1 MLPVVGGL
9 FDPVLTELLVAGD
22 VIHAL
27 VIGQH
32 ADDLVVDLTAIIE
45 FHDADDAG
53 LHQGAGHQGFGDAN
67 DLHIERVAVL
77 IPGAGQAAV
86 GKGIGQGGVT
96 NPVQL
101 QVAGFSDQLVLIDG
115 HGVQLHDHVQTQ
127 LVGVGESR
135 QHVQQVQHRAAGRV
149 IDIGHRL
156 EREAP
161 GSYRPSRNS
170 LKSACRW
177 APWGTPVAA
186 GP

>member
-32 ADDLVVDLTAIIE
+32 ADHLVVDLAAIIE

-53 LHQGAGHQGFGDAN
+53 LHQGAGHQGLGDAN
-67 DLHIERVAVL
+67 DLHIKRIAVF

-86 GKGIGQGGVT
+86 GKGISQGGVT

-101 QVAGFSDQLVLIDG
+101 QVAGFGDQLVLIDG

-127 LVGVGESR
+127 LIGVGESR

-149 IDIGHRL
+149 IDIGHRM

-161 GSYRPSRNS
+161 GSYRPFRRELRKELRLNPGS
-170 LKSACRW
+170 
-177 APWGTPVAA
+177 PW
-186 GP
+186 